1 MDCNQKVQLTPQ
13 VFLQSL
19 RKMGLLNLAQPAQY
33 FLFYAYFGSS
43 HKNLD
48 DSRIFRLLARFL
60 IVLIF

>member
-13 VFLQSL
+13 VFLRYL
-19 RKMGLLNLAQPAQY
+19 RKMGLLNLAQPTQY

-43 HKNLD
+43 RKNLD